1 MSLSELISKHSAHLL
16 HVTNAY
22 RGLEEKYALLDTM
35 LFDEA
40 LVQKHKNRG
49 FEVLRQALFFTC
61 VVDIVNIACKKGG
74 NKTPS
79 IEGVASVFCNE
90 EILKYF
96 HDEIVNHEAFVGY
109 PSMQEKQSQ
118 KFWEN
123 VGTTKA
129 KIDCL
134 LHSSQME
141 AFETIRDKR
150 IAHLELK
157 KSGDEYELIDISTL
171 GLKWVDIKLVLD
183 DITTIIEN
191 LNIVMTGSHI
201 SKRDE
206 INQKMRDEFWKQNK

>member
-1 MSLSELISKHSAHLL
+1 MSLSELISKHRAHLL

-22 RGLEEKYALLDTM
+22 RGLEEKYALLDPM
-35 LFDEA
+35 LFDKA

-49 FEVLRQALFFTC
+49 FEVLRQALFFAC
-61 VVDIVNIACKKGG
+61 VVDIVNIVCKKGG

-79 IEGVASVFCNE
+79 IEGVASIFCNE

-96 HDEIVNHEAFVGY
+96 HCEIVNHEAFVRY

-123 VGTTKA
+123 MGATKA

-157 KSGDEYELIDISTL
+157 KVGGDYELLDISTL
-171 GLKWVDIKLVLD
+171 GLKWGDIKSVLSE
-183 DITTIIEN
+183 IQIIIINLNQMVTGTTIN
-191 LNIVMTGSHI
+191 M
-201 SKRDE
+201 RDE
-206 INQKMRDEFWKQNK
+206 INQTMQKRFWGI